1 MGVETLLRELNAK
14 AQEAMIV
21 GDSEVDIQT
30 ARNSGIWSC
39 GVTYGLGAEGLRAFP
54 PDLMLDSLTELPAY
68 LSCQTI

>member
-1 MGVETLLRELNAK
+1 
-14 AQEAMIV
+14 MIV

-68 LSCQTI
+68 LSRQTI